1 MRRYEIYWAR
11 LDPVEG
17 SEMGKTRPSV
27 IVSDDLRN
35 RILPTVV
42 VCPLT
47 SVPRP
52 RWRTR
57 LSILCSGKPADICVE
72 QIRVLS
78 KERLG
83 DKLGSLSESE
93 AGELRELL
101 SEIFCEP

>member
-1 MRRYEIYWAR
+1 MRRYEIYWTR

-27 IVSDDLRN
+27 IISDDLRN
-35 RILPTVV
+35 RFLRTVV

-52 RWRTR
+52 QWRTR
-57 LSILCSGKPADICVE
+57 LAILCAGKPADVCVE

-78 KERLG
+78 KARLG
-83 DKLGSLSESE
+83 ERMGALTDQE
-93 AGELRELL
+93 ARELRELL
-101 SEIFCEP
+101 VEIYCEP